1 MDILNWSLA
10 VDLLMALIVIWK
22 LVQGRR
28 DGVVRRLGR
37 LAALVGALLAGGFAK
52 RKFAAAVSAQ
62 WLEPGIGK
70 LLTHARESMGLED
83 ILVNLAK
90 ILDKARLP
98 DFLKVEVPERVAALG
113 NDLADSVVEKA
124 TKVVSL
130 RLSEW
135 LLFLV
140 AAILAYVLIRIVFD
154 GILDPVIRKL
164 PIVGALNGLLGALLG
179 AALGVVMAV
188 FLLWLAFH
196 LIPALSAPGKPL
208 SPEGVARTYLTK
220 FVFQQLP
227 DLFVRGG

>member
-98 DFLKVEVPERVAALG
+98 DFLKVEVPEQNA
-113 NDLADSVVEKA
+113 K
-124 TKVVSL
+124 
-130 RLSEW
+130 
-135 LLFLV
+135 
-140 AAILAYVLIRIVFD
+140 
-154 GILDPVIRKL
+154 
-164 PIVGALNGLLGALLG
+164 
-179 AALGVVMAV
+179 
-188 FLLWLAFH
+188 
-196 LIPALSAPGKPL
+196 
-208 SPEGVARTYLTK
+208 
-220 FVFQQLP
+220 
-227 DLFVRGG
+227 